1 MRAGLNANFA
11 KRFGNGPEIR
21 VEDLRTTERDGIT
34 VLFGA
39 SGAGKTTVLR
49 CLAGLERPDEGS
61 IYLGESAW
69 VDVGSDFFLPARER
83 QVGFVPQDYALFP
96 HLSVEHNVG
105 YGLNKLSSSQ
115 RHQRISEALALVQLE
130 GVERRLPHELSGG
143 QQQRVALARAI
154 VRQPCLLLLDEPLS
168 ALDLPTRQRLRGELR
183 VLLKQLGIPTLLVTH
198 DRTEAMTLGEH
209 LAVMHEGKM
218 VQQGTVPEVFSHPAN
233 LDVAAIVAVETVQL
247 GCIVERGELATVTVR
262 GVKLTALGREL
273 PATATEVYVC
283 IRAEDV
289 ILVKGEPAKS
299 SPRNALRG
307 KVCALTPEG
316 PMRRIELDCG
326 FPLMALLTKQACE
339 DLALEP
345 GVEVMAL
352 IKAPQIHLIPR

>member
-1 MRAGLNANFA
+1 MRAGLKANFA

-49 CLAGLERPDEGS
+49 CLAGLEWPDEGS
-61 IYLGESAW
+61 IYLGETAW
-69 VDVGSDFFLPARER
+69 VDVGRDFFLPARER

-130 GVERRLPHELSGG
+130 GVERRLPRELSGG

-154 VRQPCLLLLDEPLS
+154 VTRPCLLLLDEPLS

-183 VLLKQLGIPTLLVTH
+183 ALLKHLGIPTLLVTH
-198 DRTEAMTLGEH
+198 DRAEAMTLGEH
-209 LAVMHEGKM
+209 LVVMHEGRL
-218 VQQGTVPEVFSHPAN
+218 VQQGTVPEVFSRPAN
-233 LDVAAIVAVETVQL
+233 LDVAAIVAVETVQP

-273 PATATEVYVC
+273 PTTATEVYVC

-289 ILVKGEPAKS
+289 ILVKGQPAKS
-299 SPRNALRG
+299 SPRNVLRG

>member
-1 MRAGLNANFA
+1 MRAGLNASFA
-11 KRFGNGPEIR
+11 KRFENGPEIR
-21 VEDLRTTERDGIT
+21 VEALRTTERDGIT
-34 VLFGA
+34 VLFGE

-61 IYLGESAW
+61 IYLGEDAW
-69 VDVGSDFFLPARER
+69 VDVGRSFFLPARER

-96 HLSVEHNVG
+96 HLSVEQNVG
-105 YGLNKLSSSQ
+105 YGLNKSSSSE
-115 RHQRISEALALVQLE
+115 RHRRISEALALVQLE
-130 GVERRLPHELSGG
+130 GVERRMPHELSGG

-154 VRQPCLLLLDEPLS
+154 VRRPCLLLLDEPLS
-168 ALDLPTRQRLRGELR
+168 ALDLPMRQRLRGELR
-183 VLLKQLGIPTLLVTH
+183 TLLKQLGIPTLLVTH

-209 LAVMHEGKM
+209 LVVIHEGRM
-218 VQQGTVPEVFSHPAN
+218 VQQGTVPEVFSRPAN
-233 LDVAAIVAVETVQL
+233 LDVAAIVAVETVQP
-247 GCIVERGELATVTVR
+247 GCIVERGELVTVTVR
-262 GVKLTALGREL
+262 GVKLTALGKEL

-299 SPRNALRG
+299 SPRNALWG

-345 GVEVMAL
+345 GVEVLAL